1 MGNLTSRIITTLL
14 TLPGILIGISFHEF
28 GHAYAA
34 YKLGDESQ
42 SYRGRLTINP
52 FKHLDPFGFILLL
65 VAGFGWAK
73 PVITES
79 KNFKKPLRDDCI
91 VALAGPVANF
101 IMAIF
106 FIILMFIIS
115 QFLEVSEVTVI
126 IWQMLFLGARINL
139 GLMVFNLIP
148 IPPLDGHHV
157 LGNIGGSKVWN
168 FYYKYADYLRLGL
181 MVAIIFNFIGMVL
194 GPVVQF
200 IYDSLFYAFYLLF
213 NLF

>member
-1 MGNLTSRIITTLL
+1 MNYLTAKIVTTLL

-42 SYRGRLTINP
+42 LYRGRLTINP
-52 FKHLDPFGFILLL
+52 LKHLDPFGFLLLL

-79 KNFKKPLRDDCI
+79 KNFKNPLRDDSI
-91 VALAGPVANF
+91 VALAGPIANL

-106 FIILMFIIS
+106 FIILMFITNK
-115 QFLEVSEVTVI
+115 FFTVSEVTII
-126 IWQMLFLGARINL
+126 IWRIFNSAVQINL

-148 IPPLDGHHV
+148 IPPLDGHHI

-181 MVAIIFNFIGMVL
+181 MVAIIFNFIGIVL
-194 GPVVQF
+194 GPIVHF
-200 IYDSLFYAFYLLF
+200 IYDSLFYLFYLLF